1 MFILYNDN
9 LKNILILLHILL
21 YKWIIIVKCLICLL
35 NQKANLD
42 ILNQI
47 IIKYEISL
55 NIKITVNNPI
65 IDNIEKIFYI
75 HINEYDNKY
84 EYYLVR
90 CEVKL
95 CFINMKE

>member
-47 IIKYEISL
+47 IIKYKISL